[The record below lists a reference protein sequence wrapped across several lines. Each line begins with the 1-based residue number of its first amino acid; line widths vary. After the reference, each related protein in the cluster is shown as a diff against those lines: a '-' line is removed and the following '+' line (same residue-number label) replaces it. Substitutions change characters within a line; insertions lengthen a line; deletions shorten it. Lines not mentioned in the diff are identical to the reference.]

1 MKRGVQ
7 RLWSATRGVVCDLST
22 VSCDRVSRSR
32 DGVVYVCIWAM
43 ARSGSNGECLVS

>member
-22 VSCDRVSRSR
+22 VSCDRVSQSR
-32 DGVVYVCIWAM
+32 DGVVYVYMGM